1 MFREKRLREYQFF
14 SNTEWNGG
22 IYATTCIAGSR
33 PGAVI
38 AGTWSSILKHGRNG
52 LKAKAKKILDA
63 QHNIKQAILKDKDI
77 EVCTHM
83 PSPIFA
89 MTSKAINSIALGEV
103 MRKQSKWTVSLLQRP
118 AAIHLAITDSN
129 ADAWDHF
136 VKSVRKGIQSMK
148 IDPSLNVNH
157 DTAMYGLTGAIPD
170 KKMLNDFVFI
180 HQAIML
186 DLCPEPEEKDKA

>member
-1 MFREKRLREYQFF
+1 LFSEKKLREYQFF

-33 PGAVI
+33 SGAVI
-38 AGTWSSILKHGRNG
+38 AGTWASILKHGRNG
-52 LKAKAKKILDA
+52 LKAKARKILDA
-63 QHNIKQAILKDKDI
+63 QNSIKKALRADKDVEI
-77 EVCTHM
+77 CTHN
-83 PSPIFA
+83 PGAVIA
-89 MTSKAINSIALGEV
+89 LTSKAINAIALGDV

-118 AAIHLAITDSN
+118 PAIHLAVTDSN
-129 ADAWDHF
+129 AGAWEHF
-136 VKSVRKGIQSMK
+136 VKSVRKGIESMK

-170 KKMLNDFVFI
+170 KKLLNEFVFI
-180 HQAIML
+180 HEALML